1 MTEHTVKSYEEELA
15 LLDKKIAQMG
25 GLAEQLLGKSLEA
38 LERRDPKLAEEV
50 VLSDRAI
57 DSLEREIEEQV
68 ISMVARRQPMADD
81 LRHVMGAMRITTDLE
96 RVGDLAKNV
105 AKRVIAIGE
114 QPSPTNLSTGL
125 SALSERVGLQLSA
138 VLKAYADRDDA
149 AALAVWRADGEID
162 VLFTSLFREL
172 LTYMMEDPR
181 SIGFCTHLLF
191 CAKNLERVG
200 DHATNIAETAHYV
213 TTGEALIAERPK
225 GDDSSAIE
233 PSLRP
238 PQT

>member
-1 MTEHTVKSYEEELA
+1 MNEHTVKSYEEELA

-81 LRHVMGAMRITTDLE
+81 LRHIMAALHITRDLE
-96 RVGDLAKNV
+96 RVGDHAKNI
-105 AKRVIAIGE
+105 AKRALAIASE
-114 QPSPTNLSTGL
+114 QYPKPLMSGL
-125 SALSERVGLQLSA
+125 RHMVERALRQLKDVLDAYSERNAEL
-138 VLKAYADRDDA
+138 
-149 AALAVWRADGEID
+149 ALAVWRADEQID
-162 VLFTSLFREL
+162 AMYNSVFREL

-181 SIGFCTHLLF
+181 NIGISTHLLF
-191 CAKNLERVG
+191 GAKNIERVG
-200 DHATNIAETAHYV
+200 DHTTNIAETVYYLVHGVPLADD
-213 TTGEALIAERPK
+213 RPK
-225 GDDSSAIE
+225 GDNTSSTLISSE
-233 PSLRP
+233 
-238 PQT
+238 